1 MILLDANVLIGFLD
15 QSDDHHERALELLE
29 EHDWDEFATSVLTV
43 AEVLVHPTKAGTQDA
58 AMAALHRIGVQLLP
72 VDPGAALEIARV
84 RSMYRVRMP
93 DAVVLHSAL
102 EARASVATFDK
113 GLAAAARQAGLTALG
128 LPA

>member
-1 MILLDANVLIGFLD
+1 
-15 QSDDHHERALELLE
+15 
-29 EHDWDEFATSVLTV
+29 
-43 AEVLVHPTKAGTQDA
+43 
-58 AMAALHRIGVQLLP
+58 MAALHRIGVQLLP